1 LFDASIKNEKSI
13 KMIEKI
19 TSILEDDSN
28 QLDAVALVP
37 GSNFQYL
44 TGGQFYLMERPLIL
58 IISKRHK
65 PIAILPVLE
74 VSNFV
79 KLKFDAEIIQWQDND
94 GFQKAFDKAFSLL
107 GSKFN
112 LGIEGQ
118 IMRAFEMQAIQKVS
132 KDITIKNCHKIIS
145 RIRLLKEDFEIK
157 NLKKAI
163 EISEKSLE
171 NTIKFVSEGLTEIQI
186 KNFLMQQ
193 LLENGA
199 GGIAFDPIVL
209 AGSNSALCHGSSRND
224 YMIKKGD
231 CLLFDFGATVNGYH
245 SDITRTFFVD
255 HVSDEDRN
263 FYNFVLDANVI
274 GRKISKPG
282 LTMHELDDQ
291 VLNVLEKSKYK
302 EFVVHK
308 TGHGLGMDVHEDPY
322 VMRKNHEKLEKGM
335 LITIEP
341 GLYNDDNIGVR
352 IEDDVLIT
360 DVGCE
365 SLTKFDRDLRII

>member
-1 LFDASIKNEKSI
+1 MNDLNLK
-13 KMIEKI
+13 KI
-19 TSILEDDSN
+19 ISILNDDN
-28 QLDAVALVP
+28 TQLDAIALVP

-44 TGGQFYLMERPLIL
+44 TGGHFFLMERPLIL
-58 IISKRHK
+58 IISKIYK

-79 KLKFDAEIIQWQDND
+79 NLKFDAEIIEWQDSD
-94 GFQKAFDKAFSLL
+94 GYQKAFDKAFKLL
-107 GSKFN
+107 GNKFT

-118 IMRAFEMQAIQKVS
+118 LMRAFEMQAIQNVS

-145 RIRLLKEDFEIK
+145 GIRLLKEEYEI
-157 NLKKAI
+157 NYLTKAV
-163 EISEKSLE
+163 EIAEKSLE
-171 NTIKFVSEGLTEIQI
+171 NTLSFVSEGLTEIQI

-199 GGIAFDPIVL
+199 DAIAFDALVL
-209 AGSNSALCHGSSRND
+209 AGANSALCHGHSRND
-224 YMIKKGD
+224 YKINKGD

-245 SDITRTFFVD
+245 SDITRTFFID
-255 HVSDEDRN
+255 HVSDEDKN
-263 FYNFVLDANVI
+263 LYNVVLDANTH

-282 LTMHELDDQ
+282 LTMHDLDDQ
-291 VLNVLEKSKYK
+291 VLNILETSEYK

-322 VMRKNHEKLEKGM
+322 IMRKNYEKLEKGM
-335 LITIEP
+335 VITIEP
-341 GLYNDDNIGVR
+341 GLYNINNLGVR

-360 DVGCE
+360 NTSCE
-365 SLTKFDRDLRII
+365 SLTNFDRNLRII